1 MKSMLMLVMLAL
13 FMQVTN
19 GAARNKIPNEIKPDS
34 ATQSR
39 TMNNDEAKYGA
50 ARGIDGDQATNAYIQ
65 KSSDPYSWYRVKFGK
80 LQCISQ
86 VKWFWGSTGST
97 VLTWNC
103 DASGCGKCSGH
114 SKCDDGSLV
123 VKISAEAT
131 STDGLPAP
139 SGCKYGDTFELQHN
153 ADFYV
158 YEIAF
163 AGKEV
168 EVETCVEEKEKLEQA
183 INDNIGLNEKL
194 SEIEGKLD
202 EANKAITELI
212 AELQQANEHAEKKAC
227 PGEGIWVIPE
237 NVLEKKISGKM
248 IENWKKDGLKDN
260 VNYLSSYKGVKITKD
275 LARYIECFAT
285 VN

>member
-168 EVETCVEEKEKLEQA
+168 EVETCVEEKEKLKQA
-183 INDNIGLNEKL
+183 INDNIGLK
-194 SEIEGKLD
+194 GKLD
-202 EANKAITELI
+202 DADKSITELK
-212 AELQQANEHAEKKAC
+212 AELQQVKEDAEKKAC
-227 PGEGIWVIPE
+227 PGEGIWVIPN
-237 NVLEKKISGKM
+237 NVVGKKITGKM
-248 IENWKKDGLKDN
+248 IKKWKKNKSTDNLK
-260 VNYLSSYKGVKITKD
+260 YLGSYRGAKITKD